1 MFFYQLLL
9 DGGAVMWLIAIAAV
23 IASVVFVLKTFQF
36 HREEINAHELIN
48 GLENVLKRDGFV
60 EAISLCDNTPGPVAR
75 VVGAAI
81 LAYQRGDKDLQQ
93 AVDAASLE
101 EVPRL
106 ERYVGLIG
114 TVGYIAPLLGFFGT
128 ILGMM
133 KAFQTIH
140 QTQSVYLSA
149 AQLSGSVHMALITTA
164 AGLAV
169 AIPCYVAY
177 NYLASRINTLA
188 LDIELA
194 STEIL
199 GFFERRRGE
208 KGEKV

>member
-9 DGGAVMWLIAIAAV
+9 DGGAVMWLIVIAAL
-23 IASVVFVLKTFQF
+23 IASAVFVIKTFQF

-75 VVGAAI
+75 VVGSAI
-81 LAYQRGDKDLQQ
+81 LAFQRGDKDLQQ
-93 AVDAASLE
+93 AVDAACLE

-133 KAFQTIH
+133 EAFQTIH

-149 AQLSGSVHMALITTA
+149 GQLSGAVHKALITTA

-177 NYLASRINTLA
+177 NYLTSRIHTLA

-194 STEIL
+194 STEML

-208 KGEKV
+208 KGNQQ